1 MRWTEE
7 SSVRNYYQFLIIDNI
22 MLDPPE
28 GQPDSTLESPGI
40 LKTLNL
46 HMKKDLKNTFPEQ
59 FQSEV
64 DLIYFTHSF

>member
-1 MRWTEE
+1 
-7 SSVRNYYQFLIIDNI
+7 

-28 GQPDSTLESPGI
+28 GEPDSTLESPDI